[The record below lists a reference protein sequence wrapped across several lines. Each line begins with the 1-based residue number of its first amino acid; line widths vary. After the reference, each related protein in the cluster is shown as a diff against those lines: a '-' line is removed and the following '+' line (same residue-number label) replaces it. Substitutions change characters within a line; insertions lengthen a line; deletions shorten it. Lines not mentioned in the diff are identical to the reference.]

1 FQKKSAKFRNGHHNG
16 AALTLAFCLALPA
29 AIDLFCADVRAVL
42 TGIPAAAARFGPG
55 FSGKSKWFHQ
65 VTFLIFLMARY
76 FPNTLFYRI

>member
-1 FQKKSAKFRNGHHNG
+1 MIFPEEVSEIQKRPSQW
-16 AALTLAFCLALPA
+16 C
-29 AIDLFCADVRAVL
+29 CADVRAVL